1 MTDRFC
7 TQCGTPLRPDVRF
20 CGQCGAPLSHA
31 PAEPAVSAAPAVPP
45 PPTTQPGPPEGW
57 SAPQPQPVAW
67 AAPLIVQEPT
77 VGILTGLQRHGG
89 FLGIKK
95 DTFNL
100 IVTSTRLVF
109 AAVTQQMM
117 KDAVAT
123 ANTEAK
129 AEGKGFFKRMAAQ
142 MAWMD
147 VICRQYASM
156 PIDAILVQFPGSYA
170 IANGQIERIRFHQ
183 SFADEDHEETRQM
196 VVVTT
201 GGKERFDLPMS
212 LREAKNLLRQ
222 TLPHLV
228 R

>member
-1 MTDRFC
+1 MTDEFC
-7 TQCGTPLRPDVRF
+7 TQCGAPLRPDVRF
-20 CGQCGAPLSHA
+20 CGQCGAPLSRTIAMPPA
-31 PAEPAVSAAPAVPP
+31 PPSQQASPRD
-45 PPTTQPGPPEGW
+45 
-57 SAPQPQPVAW
+57 W
-67 AAPLIVQEPT
+67 AAPRPDPRVAPPIVQEPV
-77 VGILTGLQRHGG
+77 VGTLIGLQRHGG

-100 IVTSTRLVF
+100 IVTPTRLIF

-123 ANTEAK
+123 ANAEAK

-147 VICRQYASM
+147 VIRRQYEAM
-156 PIDAILVQFPGSYA
+156 PVEAILAQFPGSYA
-170 IANGQIERIRFHQ
+170 VANGQVERIRFHE
-183 SFADEDHEETRQM
+183 SFADEDHEATRQM

-201 GGKERFDLPMS
+201 GGKQRFDLQTS
-212 LREAKNLLRQ
+212 IREAKNLLKQ

>member
-7 TQCGTPLRPDVRF
+7 TQCGAPLRPDVRF
-20 CGQCGAPLSHA
+20 CGQCGAPLNLA
-31 PAEPAVSAAPAVPP
+31 PAAPPAPAM
-45 PPTTQPGPPEGW
+45 QPGPPVGW
-57 SAPQPQPVAW
+57 AAPQPQPAAW
-67 AAPLIVQEPT
+67 AAPPVVQEPT

-100 IVTSTRLVF
+100 IVTPTRLVF

-123 ANTEAK
+123 ANADAK
-129 AEGKGFFKRMAAQ
+129 AEGKGFFRRMAAQ

-156 PIDAILVQFPGSYA
+156 PIDAILAQFPGSYA
-170 IANGQIERIRFHQ
+170 IANAQLQRIRFHQ
-183 SFADEDHEETRQM
+183 SFADEDNEATQQM

-212 LREAKNLLRQ
+212 VREAKNLLRQ